1 MYYYIFMTIYSSLN
15 RSAMKCVKPGGSVVY
30 STCTLS
36 PIQNDGVVYDALKN
50 VLTDDGIEFVVE
62 DLSKAIEPFRT
73 ILKFGL
79 KRFGSQPY
87 YGQLVLP
94 CVENNFGPMY
104 FAKLTRK

>member
-1 MYYYIFMTIYSSLN
+1 
-15 RSAMKCVKPGGSVVY
+15 MKCVKSGGSVVY

-36 PIQNDGVVYDALKN
+36 PSQNDGVVYDALKN
-50 VLTDDGIEFVVE
+50 VWSETGMEFYVE

-73 ILKFGL
+73 ILKFGHT
-79 KRFGSQPY
+79 RFGTQPY